1 MRRRDERGAVTAE
14 AAVVLPVLVL
24 VTVALAWLV
33 SLGVAQVRVVDAS
46 REAARALA
54 RGESQGTAVALA
66 RRVAPG
72 GASVRTDATG
82 TTVRSVVVAPVR
94 GPGGVF
100 GALPTVRVRA
110 EAVALKELGT

>member
-1 MRRRDERGAVTAE
+1 MTAE

-33 SLGVAQVRVVDAS
+33 SLGVAQARVVDAS

-54 RGESQGTAVALA
+54 RGESRGTAVALA

-72 GASVRTDATG
+72 GASVSTDASS
-82 TTVRSVVVAPVR
+82 TTVTSTVVAPVE

-100 GALPTVRVRA
+100 AAFPTVRVRA
-110 EAVALKELGT
+110 EAVAAREPTS